1 MCVCYLVRRHIH
13 RQSKMFQCITQP
25 KNGRLIYYSSEFK
38 HVYPGMTNNRNSKTS
53 DFPHSFHGSLIDTFD
68 FSKKIMGNFLLL
80 FFHFPLATKR
90 KGKDWFG
97 WCIKRRGARFSLSS
111 SPLHFLLF
119 ASIPKGIEVL
129 SDRER
134 MASWEGKKS
143 FSYFSIGG
151 NFSFV
156 SERRRRKA
164 HCKHP
169 KSFVRTR
176 ETLSSRRED
185 LLCTMYGRFFLLR
198 KKTRDSYVVYECTY
212 VGWLA

>member
-1 MCVCYLVRRHIH
+1 MGGASRREE
-13 RQSKMFQCITQP
+13 P
-25 KNGRLIYYSSEFK
+25 
-38 HVYPGMTNNRNSKTS
+38 
-53 DFPHSFHGSLIDTFD
+53 DFL
-68 FSKKIMGNFLLL
+68 
-80 FFHFPLATKR
+80 
-90 KGKDWFG
+90 
-97 WCIKRRGARFSLSS
+97 SLSF
-111 SPLHFLLF
+111 PLHFLLF

-134 MASWEGKKS
+134 MVSWEGKKS

-176 ETLSSRRED
+176 EALSSRRED
-185 LLCTMYGRFFLLR
+185 PLCTMYGRFFLLR

-212 VGWLA
+212 VGWLDASCGCDSEREKRK